1 LKRKNDKMKQQ
12 KNVQASAFVIF
23 GATGDLM
30 HRKLLPALYF
40 LEHHQALPNDF
51 SIICTSRSNR
61 NDAEYKTN
69 AEISIKRYSR
79 VKVNDIYMEK
89 ILSRIHYHQ
98 VEFSNLEHYKSL
110 AAYIKSH
117 TTQKRE
123 GIVFY
128 LATSPVFFDI
138 IVKNLALVKLAG
150 KNRAFINN
158 RVVFE
163 KPFGKNLATAKKL
176 NREISKVFWEKQIF
190 RIDHYLAKELVQN
203 LIVMRFANS
212 IFEPLW
218 SSKHIDHVQITVAE
232 NLGIE
237 GRGEYYDNNGS
248 LRDVMQNHIIQL
260 LCLTA
265 MECPVS
271 LNADAIRDE
280 KVKVLRSI
288 GKIRNM
294 GKESVKGQ
302 YISGIQEGRK
312 VAAYCDEEGV
322 RKNSTTSTYFAIKF
336 FINNRKWRNV
346 PFYVRTGKHLK
357 GRATEIVIRYKG
369 PSSKLF
375 TTKGYNLE
383 NNQLIIR
390 VQPDE
395 GITFKFNVKIP
406 GSKFLIDQVS
416 MDFCHECRFGPNTAE
431 AYERLLSD
439 IIGNDQTLFTR
450 WDEVEHAWRIID
462 SIRDA
467 WHNVQ
472 PHLYMPGTWGPKEAD
487 ILINKDGRNWAIP
500 QRPSYS
506 SLLEK

>member
-1 LKRKNDKMKQQ
+1 MKNKS
-12 KNVQASAFVIF
+12 NPVEPETLVIF
-23 GATGDLM
+23 GATGDLT

-40 LEHHQALPNDF
+40 LEHHQALSKGF
-51 SIICTSRSNR
+51 SIICSARRNKTDGEYRNEAEKSIRQFSR
-61 NDAEYKTN
+61 
-69 AEISIKRYSR
+69 IK
-79 VKVNDIYMEK
+79 VDNNHLQK
-89 ILSRIHYHQ
+89 ILLKIHYHQ
-98 VEFSNLEHYKSL
+98 LEFSNIEHYKSL
-110 AAYIKSH
+110 ADYLKK
-117 TTQKRE
+117 KRSSNQ
-123 GIVFY
+123 GIIFY
-128 LATSPVFFDI
+128 LATPPIFFDKT
-138 IVKNLALVKLAG
+138 VKNLASVKLAG
-150 KNRAFINN
+150 SSKKFRNN

-487 ILINKDGRNWAIP
+487 ILI
-500 QRPSYS
+500 
-506 SLLEK
+506 